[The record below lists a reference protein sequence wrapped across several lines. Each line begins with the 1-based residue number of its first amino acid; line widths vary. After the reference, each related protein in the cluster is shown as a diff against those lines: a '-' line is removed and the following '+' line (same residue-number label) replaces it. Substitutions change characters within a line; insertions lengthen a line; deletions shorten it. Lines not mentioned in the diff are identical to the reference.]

1 MLSKELNLSEFEK
14 LVGTLKIFDY
24 FEEGVVE
31 KIKRDVREVFLNKG
45 EILFNKDESYHQGV
59 YLVVS
64 GEINLVN
71 SKGNILGKL
80 NSGSFAGLTTF
91 LGKSSYVVTAIA
103 CENSSLLYLPEITV
117 YFLISSSEKFA
128 KYFYSVV
135 NERLQLFQNK
145 DETFSKSITYK
156 PVGNYMT
163 FPVLTVEKGISIVE
177 ASKIMS
183 LHKTGSLVVT
193 EDGKIIGVLTAKTLV
208 HKFLPDALN
217 FGLNAK
223 ICDFVD
229 RDVIKVPKEY
239 PLVEVLGEMQ
249 AKNKEYAL
257 IVKNEKLI
265 GIISNKD
272 ILKTLYNSAS
282 IFTANVE
289 IAESLD
295 ELKSA
300 YNRLYKIAAELI
312 ENSRLTSD
320 VLPIISSIHIA
331 IQKQVHKITADEFFR
346 KTGVNI
352 CDIDHALIIMGSGA
366 RKEMMLEPDQD
377 NGFIFDDR
385 LSFSE
390 KSILLEFGKKFTDN
404 LEYVGYKKCPGNIMV
419 TNPDMSKTLSE
430 WKRSIA
436 EIVNDP
442 SLKGGFLRSSI
453 IFDMETFC
461 GKDNLVWE
469 LKEFI
474 FDIISEKPVFLIQ
487 FLENDTNFKSPLSIF
502 GKFLVEKEGKYKDMI
517 NLKPYALSI
526 IVDVTRSYTLA
537 KKLSSLN
544 TIERLNHLERKH
556 ILSEE
561 TVGKV
566 KKAYEIIVDIILR
579 NQIKQAKSGEEVSK
593 YINPSELSNYNQTRL
608 KNAIGTTSKY
618 LNNSIKYFK
627 GHP

>member
-14 LVGTLKIFDY
+14 LIGSLRIFDY
-24 FEEGVVE
+24 FEDGVVE

-103 CENSSLLYLPEITV
+103 CEDSSLLYLPEITV

-145 DETFSKSITYK
+145 DETFSKSFTYK

-163 FPVLTVEKGISIVE
+163 FPVITVEKGISIVE

-193 EDGKIIGVLTAKTLV
+193 EDGKITGILTAKTLV

>member
-193 EDGKIIGVLTAKTLV
+193 EDGKITGILTAKTLV

>member
-249 AKNKEYAL
+249 TKNKEYAL

>member
-14 LVGTLKIFDY
+14 LIGSLRIFDY
-24 FEEGVVE
+24 FEDGVVE

-145 DETFSKSITYK
+145 DETFSKSFTYK

-163 FPVLTVEKGISIVE
+163 FPVITVEKGISIVE

-193 EDGKIIGVLTAKTLV
+193 EDGKITGILTAKTLV

>member
-14 LVGTLKIFDY
+14 LIGTLKIFDY

-249 AKNKEYAL
+249 TKNKEYAL